1 MTSIGR
7 YSIVFTEA
15 LATIATNLQHF
26 YVKFYIWC
34 DKNILHKVFSSYFEL
49 IWDDTDTGYT
59 DSIYSSNTDTN
70 TISVHNMWRQRYGT
84 FKLKRLQA
92 IDSESLNEMQA

>member
-1 MTSIGR
+1 MTKI
-7 YSIVFTEA
+7 
-15 LATIATNLQHF
+15 
-26 YVKFYIWC
+26 
-34 DKNILHKVFSSYFEL
+34 VFSSYFEL

-70 TISVHNMWRQRYGT
+70 TISVYNMWQQRYVT